1 MLFPPSCDG
10 KSTLFSE
17 LARPIERAVA
27 VVGTSRRPVV
37 QVARAVLTTL
47 ALVLREQV
55 ARAVLT
61 TLALVRREQ
70 VARAVLTT
78 LALVLRELRSEAVC
92 PTLVHLVHLVHLVQ
106 LVRRGTLLEHRYL
119 EPLERLDPSSY
130 P

>member
-1 MLFPPSCDG
+1 VLFPPSCDG

-61 TLALVRREQ
+61 TLALVRRE
-70 VARAVLTT
+70 
-78 LALVLRELRSEAVC
+78 LRSEAVC